1 MEDGFDALYREHRA
15 ALTRYA
21 RRQVG
26 DGADDIVAATFEI
39 AYTRLR
45 SSHPHP
51 LGWLFRTARNLIA
64 AQRGRDE
71 RERIAGRDAALI
83 AAPQD
88 EVSDIEVIRLL
99 IAELPPRDRE
109 VIQLTYWDRLSAAEV
124 AVAVGSST
132 SAVWKRI
139 SRAKTH
145 GARSAAY
152 GVDASRRASSSS
164 SWRSFACS
172 S

>member
-51 LGWLFRTARNLIA
+51 LRRVDEKCLARIA
-64 AQRGRDE
+64 AH
-71 RERIAGRDAALI
+71 
-83 AAPQD
+83 
-88 EVSDIEVIRLL
+88 
-99 IAELPPRDRE
+99 
-109 VIQLTYWDRLSAAEV
+109 LTTR
-124 AVAVGSST
+124 
-132 SAVWKRI
+132 
-139 SRAKTH
+139 SRV
-145 GARSAAY
+145 R
-152 GVDASRRASSSS
+152 
-164 SWRSFACS
+164 
-172 S
+172 

>member
-1 MEDGFDALYREHRA
+1 MGDGFDALYREHRA

-26 DGADDIVAATFEI
+26 DSADDIVAATFEI

-88 EVSDIEVIRLL
+88 EVSDIEVIRLTSRRGAL
-99 IAELPPRDRE
+99 APSFPTRIDRQHE
-109 VIQLTYWDRLSAAEV
+109 GR
-124 AVAVGSST
+124 AVGCPSWPAST
-132 SAVWKRI
+132 SPILAPSALVDRDMVRSSRVRI
-139 SRAKTH
+139 APDGSVPA
-145 GARSAAY
+145 
-152 GVDASRRASSSS
+152 
-164 SWRSFACS
+164 
-172 S
+172 